1 MLPTVCGKPGGQTF
15 PGDWRS
21 DSFVPR
27 LKVSCCTIVKLGVC
41 MTQWLENRLNG
52 AYIYLLC
59 EALKNK
65 WRRKVPNSELYASN
79 AGDKEATVSWPLT
92 QGKWH
97 PVPAS

>member
-1 MLPTVCGKPGGQTF
+1 MLPTMCGKQGGQTF

-27 LKVSCCTIVKLGVC
+27 LKVSCCTIVRLGVC

-65 WRRKVPNSELYASN
+65 WRRKVPNSKLYGEVTRPSMLVTRKPQV
-79 AGDKEATVSWPLT
+79 AG
-92 QGKWH
+92 H
-97 PVPAS
+97 